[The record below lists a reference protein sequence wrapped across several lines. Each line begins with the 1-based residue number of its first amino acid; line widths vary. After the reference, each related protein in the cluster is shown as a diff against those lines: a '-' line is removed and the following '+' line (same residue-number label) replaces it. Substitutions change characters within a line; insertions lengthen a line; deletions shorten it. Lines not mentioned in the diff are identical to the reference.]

1 MEIKI
6 SELKITYCFFPKYI
20 KARNEI
26 VLTIAIRYQPDDE
39 LLEISDIYCG
49 DLSED
54 LMISEKINNEANKNT
69 KSMYVMFIYR
79 NILTIRKII
88 PITTAII
95 APSTNKSFHV

>member
-1 MEIKI
+1 M
-6 SELKITYCFFPKYI
+6 
-20 KARNEI
+20 
-26 VLTIAIRYQPDDE
+26 IAIRYQPDYE
-39 LLEISDIYCG
+39 LLEISDIQNG

-54 LMISEKINNEANKNT
+54 LIISEKINNEANKNI

>member
-1 MEIKI
+1 M
-6 SELKITYCFFPKYI
+6 
-20 KARNEI
+20 
-26 VLTIAIRYQPDDE
+26 LTIAIRYQPDDE

-54 LMISEKINNEANKNT
+54 LIILEKINNEANKNI
-69 KSMYVMFIYR
+69 KSIYVMFIYR

-95 APSTNKSFHV
+95 APSTNKSFQV

>member
-1 MEIKI
+1 M
-6 SELKITYCFFPKYI
+6 FFFPPKYI
-20 KARNEI
+20 KAKNEI
-26 VLTIAIRYQPDDE
+26 VLTIAIKYQPDDE

-54 LMISEKINNEANKNT
+54 LMISEKINNEANKNI

-95 APSTNKSFHV
+95 APSTNKSFQV